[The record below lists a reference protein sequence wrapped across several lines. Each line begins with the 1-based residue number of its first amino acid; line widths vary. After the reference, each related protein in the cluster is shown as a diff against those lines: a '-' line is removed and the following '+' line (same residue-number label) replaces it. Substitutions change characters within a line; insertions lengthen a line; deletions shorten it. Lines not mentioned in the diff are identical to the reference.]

1 MEPMLGEGWVTWE
14 NGVLELAEEGWL
26 FVRQAAAAL
35 DPLTAKAPAG
45 RFSKAI

>member
-1 MEPMLGEGWVTWE
+1 
-14 NGVLELAEEGWL
+14 VLSLAEEGWL

-35 DPLTAKAPAG
+35 DPLTARESAA